1 MAYRRRVFATIGEF
15 DPALD
20 VGTVTQGGG
29 DLDMFF
35 RVIQH
40 GLTLVYEPAAIV
52 RHRHRRTQA
61 ELHKQLVGWGIGLS
75 AVIRPERRDAPAG
88 AGCDRSLRA
97 LAFLEEVHPSAGLS
111 VFSPPAVPRALI
123 LAELRGAIMGP
134 ARYRQARAAAAKIV
148 ASSPQHAVM
157 DHEAAVKSKAPRG

>member
-1 MAYRRRVFATIGEF
+1 M
-15 DPALD
+15 
-20 VGTVTQGGG
+20 
-29 DLDMFF
+29 
-35 RVIQH
+35 
-40 GLTLVYEPAAIV
+40 

-61 ELHKQLVGWGIGLS
+61 ELHKQLVGWGIGFYAYL
-75 AVIRPERRDAPAG
+75 ARNAAMHPRARAAIVRFGLWHFWRRYIRW
-88 AGCDRSLRA
+88 L
-97 LAFLEEVHPSAGLS
+97 VLS

-134 ARYRQARAAAAKIV
+134 ARYWQARAAAAKIV